1 MTVKADL
8 IPYLF
13 VWFLA
18 IVLIIRESWKTS
30 GAGLMLAY
38 AFQMLML
45 YWVGACM
52 HAFPWGDLEGTST
65 NGFASEWSLEV
76 VYLGLQQSTNAI
88 VAFAVGALLLGPM
101 VASSL

>member
-52 HAFPWGDLEGTST
+52 HAFPWGDLE
-65 NGFASEWSLEV
+65 ASDWSLEV
-76 VYLGLQQSTNAI
+76 VHLGLQQSTNAI
-88 VAFAVGALLLGPM
+88 VAFAVGALLLGPL
-101 VASSL
+101 VASTLSNRRR